1 MAMDENMLGSEMRDQ
16 VRRIKSA
23 ERRSGRA
30 AAMKAGVEKARAGNS
45 IDLEELLAEEAKQ
58 KMPSRSTRRMG
69 SGLLQNAPRPVEPT
83 KSTSTFTTGQR
94 TSRSGGGD
102 FAYKKSEPTPAKTMQ
117 NMTTGSRSDIAAKGK
132 AAAIKF
138 GALKPNASMAAKGA
152 GTIAATGAAARAGA
166 MTAAKILG
174 PVAMLA
180 ASEKAAGAT
189 PSEEMSM
196 MRQSMQN
203 PSGFY
208 NTMGPGS
215 VKNPAYSGQSTMSKL
230 MGVGKKGK

>member
-1 MAMDENMLGSEMRDQ
+1 MNDQLKAMAMDDMVASAMRAKGKAS
-16 VRRIKSA
+16 KSA
-23 ERRSGRA
+23 PQRGGRA
-30 AAMKAGVEKARAGNS
+30 
-45 IDLEELLAEEAKQ
+45 
-58 KMPSRSTRRMG
+58 TRRMG
-69 SGLLQNAPRPVEPT
+69 SGLLENAPKPVEET
-83 KSTSTFTTGQR
+83 KSTPTGRPR

-102 FAYKKSEPTPAKTMQ
+102 YPFTKNNT
-117 NMTTGSRSDIAAKGK
+117 AAKS
-132 AAAIKF
+132 A
-138 GALKPNASMAAKGA
+138 
-152 GTIAATGAAARAGA
+152 AATGAAARAGA
-166 MTAAKILG
+166 MTAAKALG

-203 PSGFY
+203 PSSFY